1 MKEKTK
7 IKICGLSRLCDIDY
21 VNEIKPD
28 YVGFVFAK
36 SRRRI
41 SKEHALTL
49 RQKLDPDIQA
59 VGVFVNE
66 LAPVV
71 AGYLESGIID
81 VAQLHGSEDEIYLHN
96 LRLQT
101 GQPIIKAFSVR
112 NADDVKRACE
122 STADYILLDHG
133 KGGTGTAFDWTLVQ
147 NMKRPFFLAGGLG
160 PENIEKAIADVHPF
174 GVDISS
180 GVETDGYKDYHKIQ
194 DCVRRIRNV

>member
-1 MKEKTK
+1 MEETK

-21 VNEIKPD
+21 VNELKPD

-41 SKEHALTL
+41 TREHAWTL
-49 RQKLDPDIQA
+49 RQKLDPKIQA

-71 AGYLESGIID
+71 AGYLEAGIID
-81 VAQLHGSEDEIYLHN
+81 LAQLHGCEDEIYLHS
-96 LRLQT
+96 LRQQT
-101 GQPIIKAFSVR
+101 GQPIIKAFSIR
-112 NADDVKRACE
+112 NREDVTKASE

-133 KGGTGTAFDWTLVQ
+133 AGGTGTAFDWTLVQ
-147 NMKRPFFLAGGLG
+147 EMKRPFFLAGGLG
-160 PENIEKAIADVHPF
+160 PDNIEHAMAAVHPF

-194 DCVRRIRNV
+194 DCIRRIRNV